1 MPEGAQGP
9 GLFYTLK
16 GIDTARTVDCRE
28 HVRLLDYQVALTKNA
43 LPLAVQPV
51 LCYSF
56 YSPIKAC
63 LDARDPEEM
72 LKEFTESIIKKTIAN
87 HTAVEFINQKKK
99 LQIFIRVRRKIITII
114 TPNMAILTQ
123 IFLIEFFGIFKK

>member
-16 GIDTARTVDCRE
+16 GIDTSRKIDCRE
-28 HVRLLDYQVALTKNA
+28 HVKLLDKQVALTKNA
-43 LPLAVQPV
+43 LPLVVQPV

-63 LDARDPEEM
+63 LDARDPHDM

-87 HTAVEFINQKKK
+87 HTASEFITQKKK
-99 LQIFIRVRRKIITII
+99 LQIYIRVRS
-114 TPNMAILTQ
+114 
-123 IFLIEFFGIFKK
+123 IFLLFFN